1 MKKFVFKLL
10 FFLSLLIFSDAVKA
24 NYWLVIGTY
33 RQGPGGRPEVSGI
46 TSPSLYA
53 IPMKDIETCKN
64 AGNKISEKIYKPVW
78 QFDNKW
84 TCIYS
89 GISK

>member
-1 MKKFVFKLL
+1 MNKIVFKLL
-10 FFLSLLIFSDAVKA
+10 FLLSILIFSDTVKA

-46 TSPSLYA
+46 TSPSLHA

-64 AGNKISEKIYKPVW
+64 AGAKISEKIYKPRHA
-78 QFDNKW
+78 F
-84 TCIYS
+84 S
-89 GISK
+89 